1 MIINLEKYKGKFKT
15 VSLAFDEDTKTDLI
29 TNGLDVV
36 FISKDE
42 IRLYPDNLSL
52 SEDRNMIE
60 KLYKAHNYDV
70 YELCENGRLSKYYDG
85 SSIDNYFFVTAKCN
99 SNCIM
104 CPSPDYSRQQ
114 GGSTH
119 VDHLIKIA
127 KHIPSDASHLTI
139 TGGEPF
145 LIGREIFRFIA
156 FLRDKFEYTEFLFL
170 TNGRIFAIDSYVQ
183 QFIETCPQRSLIA
196 IPIHGSNA
204 KIHDTI
210 TQAEASF
217 DQTVLGIRK
226 LLKAGVHIELR
237 IVVSKMNVKDLNNIA
252 LLIVNQFSNVEYV
265 SIIAMEMTGS
275 ARVNQEKV
283 WISYREAAKAAIEA
297 SMILL
302 KNGIDVK
309 LYNFP
314 LCTVKREFWT
324 LCEKSIS
331 TSKVRYGNVCHNCKV
346 KKSCG
351 GVFAGTMSFEEGELC
366 AVI

>member
-1 MIINLEKYKGKFKT
+1 MIINLEKYKGKFKI

-52 SEDRNMIE
+52 SEDRNMID
-60 KLYKAHNYDV
+60 KLHKAHNYDV
-70 YELCENGRLSKYYDG
+70 YELWENGRLSKYYDG

-156 FLRDKFEYTEFLFL
+156 FLRDKFEYTEFYF
-170 TNGRIFAIDSYVQ
+170 
-183 QFIETCPQRSLIA
+183 
-196 IPIHGSNA
+196 
-204 KIHDTI
+204 
-210 TQAEASF
+210 
-217 DQTVLGIRK
+217 
-226 LLKAGVHIELR
+226 
-237 IVVSKMNVKDLNNIA
+237 
-252 LLIVNQFSNVEYV
+252 
-265 SIIAMEMTGS
+265 
-275 ARVNQEKV
+275 
-283 WISYREAAKAAIEA
+283 
-297 SMILL
+297 
-302 KNGIDVK
+302 
-309 LYNFP
+309 
-314 LCTVKREFWT
+314 
-324 LCEKSIS
+324 
-331 TSKVRYGNVCHNCKV
+331 
-346 KKSCG
+346 
-351 GVFAGTMSFEEGELC
+351 
-366 AVI
+366 